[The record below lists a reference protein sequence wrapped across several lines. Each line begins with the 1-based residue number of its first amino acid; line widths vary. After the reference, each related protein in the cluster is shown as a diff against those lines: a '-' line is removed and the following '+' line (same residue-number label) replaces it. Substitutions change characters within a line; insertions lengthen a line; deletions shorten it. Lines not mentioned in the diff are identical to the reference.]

1 MWFCAA
7 ERLTNNRGRSGSGE
21 KMGRTVRIGAGSAW
35 WGDRVGPAA
44 LNAEKGNLDYLCFE
58 TMAEATISA
67 AQVRKRRDPA
77 FPGYDTYLDDRMQAV
92 LPACLKRGTKI
103 VTNQGWINPD
113 GAAQRITHWL
123 RELGAKG
130 IKVASINGSLIT
142 DRVLDLTDTI
152 LENGRPTRSLKDS
165 LVSAE
170 VYLGAEP
177 IVAALKAGA
186 QIVVSGRVAD
196 PSIFMAPMMYEF
208 GWDALD
214 HMKLGAGNGIGHLME
229 CGAQVTGGYFADPGF
244 KDVPD
249 PWNFAFP
256 IAEVSPDGSAVL
268 TKVAGTGG
276 AVNLQTVK
284 EQMLYEVHDPANY
297 LTPDV
302 VVDFTTARLE
312 QIGPDRVR
320 VTNLSGKPRTPTLKV
335 SIGCTEGYIGED
347 MFFYAGPGAL
357 RRAQLAKRILEER
370 FKIVKLEA
378 EEVRI
383 DYLGLN
389 AIHGAMTPADAPEP
403 YEIAVRVAARTKT
416 REEAIKVGREVDGM
430 AVSGIGMTGKRVPHQ
445 DRSREI
451 IGVWSS
457 LVPREKIVPTLSFY
471 EV

>member
-1 MWFCAA
+1 MSKT
-7 ERLTNNRGRSGSGE
+7 L
-21 KMGRTVRIGAGSAW
+21 RIGAGSAW
-35 WGDRVGPAA
+35 WGDRVGPAV
-44 LNAEKGNLDYLCFE
+44 LNAEKGDLDYLCFE

-67 AQVRKRRDPA
+67 AQVRKRRDPS
-77 FPGYDTYLDDRMQAV
+77 FPGYDTYLDDRMRAV
-92 LPACLKRGTKI
+92 LPACLKRNTKI

-123 RELGAKG
+123 REFGAKG
-130 IKVASINGSLIT
+130 VKVAAINGSLIT
-142 DRVLDLTDTI
+142 DRVLELTDKI
-152 LENGRPTRSLKDS
+152 LENGQSTKTLKDS

-177 IVAALKAGA
+177 IVQALKAGA

-214 HMKLGAGNGIGHLME
+214 HMRLGAGNGLGHLME

-244 KDVPD
+244 KDVPQ
-249 PWNFAFP
+249 PWDLAFP
-256 IAEVSPDGSAVL
+256 IVEVEADGSAVL
-268 TKVAGTGG
+268 TKVAGSGG
-276 AVNLQTVK
+276 AVNLMTVK

-302 VVDFTTARLE
+302 VVDFTTAQLE

-320 VTNLSGKPRTPTLKV
+320 ISHISGKPRTPTLKV
-335 SIGCTEGYIGED
+335 SIGCIEGHIGED

-357 RRAQLAKRILEER
+357 RRAQLAKKILEER
-370 FKIVKLEA
+370 FKIVNLDA
-378 EEVRI
+378 EEMRV
-383 DYLGLN
+383 DFLGLN

-403 YEIAVRVAARTKT
+403 YEIAVRVAARTTT

-430 AVSGIGMTGKRVPHQ
+430 AVSGVGMTGKRVPHQ
-445 DRSREI
+445 DRTREI

-457 LVPREKIVPTLSFY
+457 LVPREKIVPSINYY
-471 EV
+471 ES